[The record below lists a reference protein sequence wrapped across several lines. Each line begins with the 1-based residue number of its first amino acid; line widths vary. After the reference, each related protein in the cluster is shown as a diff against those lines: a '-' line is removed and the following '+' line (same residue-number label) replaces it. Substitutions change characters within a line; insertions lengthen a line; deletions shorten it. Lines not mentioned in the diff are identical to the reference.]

1 MNLNKLFPRLPI
13 RSKLAI
19 AFAVLVT
26 VPLLVTGVLGSF
38 VTLQYL
44 KASAETRLGNEVQ
57 TARERTEHLLATAQA
72 DMRYLA
78 IGVLQRAFEAGPD
91 PATFDSSVVAFLRVK
106 PYFVQLK
113 LFYADGELVFLGR
126 STGLAWGSAGADAGG
141 AYYAYRAQSL
151 QADEELLLPA
161 EVTYPHGGGDAV
173 ALPIISVVLPLHDL
187 QGEVLGVAVGEL
199 YASWLFNALE
209 PGSREA
215 GAVTGLVGP
224 DGRFLYHSEYKANW
238 SSLLAPEPD
247 LNLFGEFSREVA
259 DRVLA
264 GELGSLQADGDRLVS
279 FTPLQ
284 LQESDGVSLFLYRSL
299 PNAVINKP
307 AQRFLTRVG
316 IAGLIVFGVAMML
329 AFLAATQFTRPI
341 YQLREGARGIAA
353 GDFDHNLS
361 IETNDE
367 LEELAGDFARMAE
380 RLREYTQGLES
391 LVEARSRELREA
403 HAELEEILANSEDA
417 IIRMDTGGRVRVWNR
432 GAEKMFGYTSG
443 EAVGKNVN
451 DLIMPTGRESRREMA
466 MTVRE
471 LRRRGSILDHHTR
484 RVRKDG
490 QPIDVSLSQTVIH
503 DASGMSLG
511 CTLIIRDVTHHKTLE
526 KQLLRSERLAAA
538 GKLAAGIAHE
548 INNPIGIVL
557 NRLDCLSLD
566 ASEGSPESDLQ
577 ADLGVIRAQTE
588 RVGEVARRLLSLSR
602 DEPDVREPLDL
613 NELVGRVIHFL
624 EPGLAKKSL
633 RVDWDLASD
642 LPLLQASHN
651 GIETVILNLLLNA
664 VDASPEGG
672 EISVIT
678 HAVEDGR
685 AVKLQVSDAGPG
697 IEEELL
703 ERIFEPFFTTKEGPR
718 GTGLG
723 LAVTRSVAQ
732 SHGGDVTVQSE
743 PGVGSCFT
751 VTLPLQPGKGKWKRA
766 VS

>member
-1 MNLNKLFPRLPI
+1 
-13 RSKLAI
+13 
-19 AFAVLVT
+19 
-26 VPLLVTGVLGSF
+26 
-38 VTLQYL
+38 
-44 KASAETRLGNEVQ
+44 
-57 TARERTEHLLATAQA
+57 
-72 DMRYLA
+72 
-78 IGVLQRAFEAGPD
+78 
-91 PATFDSSVVAFLRVK
+91 
-106 PYFVQLK
+106 
-113 LFYADGELVFLGR
+113 
-126 STGLAWGSAGADAGG
+126 
-141 AYYAYRAQSL
+141 
-151 QADEELLLPA
+151 
-161 EVTYPHGGGDAV
+161 
-173 ALPIISVVLPLHDL
+173 
-187 QGEVLGVAVGEL
+187 
-199 YASWLFNALE
+199 
-209 PGSREA
+209 
-215 GAVTGLVGP
+215 
-224 DGRFLYHSEYKANW
+224 
-238 SSLLAPEPD
+238 
-247 LNLFGEFSREVA
+247 
-259 DRVLA
+259 
-264 GELGSLQADGDRLVS
+264 
-279 FTPLQ
+279 
-284 LQESDGVSLFLYRSL
+284 
-299 PNAVINKP
+299 
-307 AQRFLTRVG
+307 
-316 IAGLIVFGVAMML
+316 
-329 AFLAATQFTRPI
+329 
-341 YQLREGARGIAA
+341 
-353 GDFDHNLS
+353 
-361 IETNDE
+361 
-367 LEELAGDFARMAE
+367 
-380 RLREYTQGLES
+380 
-391 LVEARSRELREA
+391 
-403 HAELEEILANSEDA
+403 
-417 IIRMDTGGRVRVWNR
+417 
-432 GAEKMFGYTSG
+432 
-443 EAVGKNVN
+443 
-451 DLIMPTGRESRREMA
+451 
-466 MTVRE
+466 
-471 LRRRGSILDHHTR
+471 
-484 RVRKDG
+484 
-490 QPIDVSLSQTVIH
+490 
-503 DASGMSLG
+503 MSLG

>member
-1 MNLNKLFPRLPI
+1 
-13 RSKLAI
+13 LAI

-26 VPLLVTGVLGSF
+26 VPLLVTGVPGTL
-38 VTLQYL
+38 VTLHYL
-44 KASAETRLGNEVQ
+44 KASAETRLSHELQ
-57 TARERTEHLLATAQA
+57 TARERSEHLLATAQA

-78 IGVLQRAFEAGPD
+78 IGVFPRAFEAGAD
-91 PATFDSSVVAFLRVK
+91 PATLDSSVVAFLRVK

-113 LFYADGELVFLGR
+113 LFHPDGELIFLGR

-161 EVTYPHGGGDAV
+161 EISYPHGGGDPA
-173 ALPIISVVLPLHDL
+173 ALPIISVVLPLHDS
-187 QGEVLGVAVGEL
+187 QGKVLGIAVGEL
-199 YASWLFNALE
+199 YASWLFNTLE
-209 PGSREA
+209 AGSQEV

-224 DGRFLYHSEYKANW
+224 DGRFLYHSEYKASW

-264 GELGSLQADGDRLVS
+264 GELGSLPADGDRLVS

-284 LQESDGVSLFLYRSL
+284 LQESDGASLFLYRSL

-307 AQRFLTRVG
+307 ARRFLTGVG
-316 IAGLIVFGVAMML
+316 TAGLIVLSVAL
-329 AFLAATQFTRPI
+329 ALALVAATQFTRPI

-353 GDFDHNLS
+353 GDFDQNLS

-380 RLREYTQGLES
+380 RLHEYTQGLES

-443 EAVGKNVN
+443 GAVGKNVN

-490 QPIDVSLSQTVIH
+490 QPIDVSLSQTVIQ

-538 GKLAAGIAHE
+538 GRLAAGIAHE

-557 NRLDCLSLD
+557 NRLDCLNLD
-566 ASEGSPESDLQ
+566 DIEDSAENTLRDDLR
-577 ADLGVIRAQTE
+577 VIRDQTE

-602 DEPDVREPLDL
+602 DEPDVIEPLDL

-624 EPGLAKKSL
+624 EPGLVKKSL

-664 VDASPEGG
+664 VDASPEEG
-672 EISVIT
+672 EISVVT
-678 HAVEDGR
+678 HAEEDGR

-723 LAVTRSVAQ
+723 LAVTRSAAQ

-751 VTLPLQPGKGKWKRA
+751 VTLPLQPAKGKWKRP

>member
-1 MNLNKLFPRLPI
+1 VGLLVNLNKIFPRLPI
-13 RSKLAI
+13 RRKLAI

-26 VPLLVTGVLGSF
+26 VPLLVTGVLGTL

-44 KASAETRLGNEVQ
+44 KASAETRLSQELQ
-57 TARERTEHLLATAQA
+57 AARERTEHLLATAQA

-78 IGVLQRAFEAGPD
+78 TGVFPRAFEAGTG
-91 PATFDSSVVAFLRVK
+91 PATLDSAVVAFLRVK

-113 LFYADGELVFLGR
+113 LFYPDGELILLGR
-126 STGLAWGSAGADAGG
+126 STGVASGTAGADAGG
-141 AYYAYRAQSL
+141 AYYAYRAQTL
-151 QADEELLLPA
+151 RPDQELLLPA
-161 EVTYPHGGGDAV
+161 EITIPDEGGDTV
-173 ALPIISVVLPLHDL
+173 ALPIISVVLPLYDL
-187 QGEVLGVAVGEL
+187 RGEVLGVAVGEL

-209 PGSREA
+209 AGSREA

-224 DGRFLYHSEYKANW
+224 DGRFLFHSEYKANW

-247 LNLFGEFSREVA
+247 LNLFGEFSSEVA

-264 GELGSLQADGDRLVS
+264 GEAGSLKAGGNQLVS

-284 LQESDGVSLFLYRSL
+284 LQEPDGASLFLYRSL
-299 PNAVINKP
+299 PGSVINKP
-307 AQRFLTRVG
+307 ARRFLTGVG
-316 IAGLIVFGVAMML
+316 TAGLFVLGAALVL
-329 AFLAATQFTRPI
+329 AVVAATQFTRPI
-341 YQLREGARGIAA
+341 YQLREGARGVAA
-353 GDFDHNLS
+353 GDFDQNLS

-391 LVEARSRELREA
+391 LVEARSRELRDA

-443 EAVGKNVN
+443 EAVGENVK
-451 DLIMPTGRESRREMA
+451 DLIMPAGRESRRELA
-466 MTVRE
+466 MILRE
-471 LRRRGSILDHHTR
+471 LRRRGSLLDHHTR

-490 QPIDVSLSQTVIH
+490 QPINVSLSQTVIH
-503 DASGMSLG
+503 DVSGMALG

-538 GKLAAGIAHE
+538 GRLAAGIAHE

-557 NRLDCLSLD
+557 TRLDCLNLD
-566 ASEGSPESDLQ
+566 DIEASAESTLRDDLR
-577 ADLGVIRAQTE
+577 VIRDQTE
-588 RVGEVARRLLSLSR
+588 RVGDVARRLLSLSR

-624 EPGLAKKSL
+624 EPGLERKSL
-633 RVDWDLASD
+633 RVDWDLASE
-642 LPLLQASHN
+642 LPLLQASYN
-651 GIETVILNLLLNA
+651 ELEMVILNLLLNA

-672 EISVIT
+672 EISVLT
-678 HAVEDGR
+678 RAEEAGR
-685 AVKLQVSDAGPG
+685 TVKLEVSDAGPG

-703 ERIFEPFFTTKEGPR
+703 ERIFEPFFTTKEGRR

-732 SHGGDVTVQSE
+732 SHGGDVTVQSKR
-743 PGVGSCFT
+743 GAGSCFT
-751 VTLPLQPGKGKWKRA
+751 VTLPFN
-766 VS
+766 